1 MVRHNDVVLGLCG
14 KHVWWPARV
23 HLHGGAAPSSDG
35 ISVVFFGDH
44 KSAWLPHRKLRSFG
58 ELDALT
64 HRERGRTPLYAKAI
78 DEAREWAS
86 SHTSASTSEDDDDG
100 ADNWA
105 CNGEIVPAR
114 LLPKSASPRVPE
126 ISSLPRPVW
135 RLAQR
140 TPAEAAEEASAA
152 GDDDDGTA
160 DSDYELRHA
169 PFESLEKRGFFA
181 HPEIASIIYGADAA
195 AGAADGGKVSRTGGG
210 GGGGGGLAEG
220 SVLHVPATI
229 FGDTREYLVYEGVV
243 QRVRRKNQHDGGEV
257 EVYFKID
264 GQTFWFATALAE
276 SWMPDAA
283 PARKRPRKRGG
294 GERRRKGAATTADE
308 EAAIADAFANACGDG
323 GAAAAASSQ
332 VVTEAEGVKLIL
344 SDRNSTGYHNVRP
357 ERSRYR
363 TYNYEDGKQRHI
375 GTFDTAVEAALAYA
389 RHVGSLRAPAQPPP
403 PVEAEAPPRPVRPIF
418 YLQPPAEEEATAAPA
433 PCFACAGRH
442 RAHTCGL
449 QLARAVSSNPRPPL
463 PVRAPPAIVA
473 AVRAV
478 PAAQAG
484 SVVSVKAAAAAVD
497 CGKCLNCLDK
507 PRFGGPGLKRKR
519 CSAPIEGN
527 EAGAEA
533 GEEAAEVVRLH
544 LEGQPTLCVGW

>member
-35 ISVVFFGDH
+35 ISVIFFGDH

-140 TPAEAAEEASAA
+140 PPAEAAEEASAA

-229 FGDTREYLVYEGVV
+229 FGDTRAYLVYEGVV
-243 QRVRRKNQHDGGEV
+243 QR
-257 EVYFKID
+257 
-264 GQTFWFATALAE
+264 
-276 SWMPDAA
+276 
-283 PARKRPRKRGG
+283 
-294 GERRRKGAATTADE
+294 ERTT
-308 EAAIADAFANACGDG
+308 
-323 GAAAAASSQ
+323 
-332 VVTEAEGVKLIL
+332 
-344 SDRNSTGYHNVRP
+344 
-357 ERSRYR
+357 
-363 TYNYEDGKQRHI
+363 
-375 GTFDTAVEAALAYA
+375 
-389 RHVGSLRAPAQPPP
+389 
-403 PVEAEAPPRPVRPIF
+403 
-418 YLQPPAEEEATAAPA
+418 
-433 PCFACAGRH
+433 
-442 RAHTCGL
+442 
-449 QLARAVSSNPRPPL
+449 
-463 PVRAPPAIVA
+463 
-473 AVRAV
+473 
-478 PAAQAG
+478 
-484 SVVSVKAAAAAVD
+484 
-497 CGKCLNCLDK
+497 
-507 PRFGGPGLKRKR
+507 
-519 CSAPIEGN
+519 
-527 EAGAEA
+527 
-533 GEEAAEVVRLH
+533 
-544 LEGQPTLCVGW
+544 